1 MSREAFVL
9 PKYVGT
15 NISFDREPRNAIEYL
30 MSVRK
35 EAETIPDFMNINIPV
50 QNDKVKSWIERGGW
64 TWCSWRTSNPRK
76 GGIYSVMFV

>member
-50 QNDKVKSWIERGGW
+50 QNDKVKS
-64 TWCSWRTSNPRK
+64 
-76 GGIYSVMFV
+76 

>member
-15 NISFDREPRNAIEYL
+15 NVSFEREPRNAIEYL

-35 EAETIPDFMNINIPV
+35 EAETIPDVVSVHINVYIGLAYT
-50 QNDKVKSWIERGGW
+50 N
-64 TWCSWRTSNPRK
+64 CRK
-76 GGIYSVMFV
+76 KQSLLKLLQRVLNRRKI